1 MKRFFLSLCAAAS
14 LAVPANAME
23 TRFSAM
29 VSDVETGLILT
40 SDRIDSPRDPAL
52 MGRLATIALALQDLA
67 DGNVEP
73 AEVITM
79 GRSFAHPM
87 TDTLQR
93 AAASGPEHRVALTA
107 LVNRIGQNARI
118 YKLRL
123 DGVAEMAGLQATAM
137 RVVRGE
143 DGGPAF
149 EGYTTPRD
157 ISRLTA
163 SVLRAFPDGTKQS
176 FARATANMGA
186 ASIWLYQDGTCLLA
200 ASGPVSG
207 RHLVAVLTG
216 APDEIECLQTAADL
230 IWRDDA
236 RITDARSAREGR

>member
-1 MKRFFLSLCAAAS
+1 MKRFFLSVIAAAS
-14 LAVPANAME
+14 LAAPVNAME

-40 SDRIDSPRDPAL
+40 SDRIDSPRDPVL
-52 MGRLATIALALQDLA
+52 LGRLSTIALALQDMA
-67 DGNVEP
+67 DGNVDRHET
-73 AEVITM
+73 VTM
-79 GRSFAHPM
+79 GRSFAYPLGQTVQM
-87 TDTLQR
+87 
-93 AAASGPEHRVALTA
+93 AAASGADHRIALTA
-107 LVNRIGQNARI
+107 LVNRIGQNARV

-137 RVVRGE
+137 HVVRGA

-157 ISRLTA
+157 ISRLAA

-176 FARATANMGA
+176 FAAATASMGA

-216 APDEIECLQTAADL
+216 APDETECLQTAADL
-230 IWRDDA
+230 IRRDDA